1 MSQRLANRVSL
12 WLNRCEIITEE
23 DIELYAYAV
32 QVCITT
38 VSPLILFLCISG
50 VLGHIPEG
58 ILLVLP
64 FLTVRKYSGGYH
76 AKTALR
82 CFICSIILCVSYLLA
97 AIYLPNGFAIR
108 LLLGFACIT
117 LMLLSPVDSV
127 NRKLSDAECLRF
139 RRKSRGITIFY
150 VIIYALFT
158 AMHYHTY
165 AVCIALGIVLAA
177 SLQLPCLF
185 QKKENR

>member
-1 MSQRLANRVSL
+1 MAENLANRVSL
-12 WLNRCEIITEE
+12 WLRQCDVITDE

-38 VSPLILFLCISG
+38 VSPLVMILCISG
-50 VLGHIPEG
+50 ILGHIPEG

-82 CFICSIILCVSYLLA
+82 CFFCSVILCTAYLLA
-97 AIYLPNGFAIR
+97 AIYFSNGFAIQ
-108 LLLGFACIT
+108 LLLGLACIS

-127 NRKLSDAECLRF
+127 NRRLSTAECLEF
-139 RRKSRGITIFY
+139 RRKSRIITGLY
-150 VIIYALFT
+150 LMIYAVLT
-158 AMHYHTY
+158 AMHYHSY
-165 AVCIALGIVLAA
+165 AVCIALGIMLAA
-177 SLQLPCLF
+177 SLQLPCLL
-185 QKKENR
+185 QRKQNE

>member
-1 MSQRLANRVSL
+1 MSERLANRVSL
-12 WLNRCEIITEE
+12 WLNRCEVITEE
-23 DIELYAYAV
+23 ELELYAYAV

-38 VSPLILFLCISG
+38 VSPLIMILCISG
-50 VLGHIPEG
+50 LLGHIPEG

-82 CFICSIILCVSYLLA
+82 CFICSIILCVTYLLA
-97 AIYLPNGFAIR
+97 AISLSNGLAIR
-108 LLLGFACIT
+108 LVLGLACIT

-127 NRKLSDAECLRF
+127 NRKLSDTECLRF

-150 VIIYALFT
+150 LMIYTVLT
-158 AMHYHTY
+158 VMHYHTY
-165 AVCIALGIVLAA
+165 AVCIALCIILAA
-177 SLQLPCLF
+177 SLQLPCIF